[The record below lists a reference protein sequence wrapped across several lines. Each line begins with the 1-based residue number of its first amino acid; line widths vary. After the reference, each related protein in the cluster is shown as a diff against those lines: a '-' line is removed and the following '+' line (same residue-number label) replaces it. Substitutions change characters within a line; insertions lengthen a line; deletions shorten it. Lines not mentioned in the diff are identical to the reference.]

1 MPYNMLINFFYFVIN
16 YAFMF
21 SAKLRKFFK
30 KINFFWEKFLGAVI
44 NFSCLFNQHDTFLMS
59 IF

>member
-30 KINFFWEKFLGAVI
+30 KINFFWEKFLCAVI
-44 NFSCLFNQHDTFLMS
+44 NFSCRFFDEK
-59 IF
+59 